1 LRIASLDHLVLTV
14 RSVEATVDFYTSVL
28 GMSVRSWKAPDGRA
42 RVSLRFGSQMINLH
56 PAGAEFEPK
65 AARPAA
71 GGGDLC
77 LLTDDPLDGWLEHL
91 EEAGV
96 PILEGPVPRRGA
108 LGPMMSLYFRD
119 PDGNLLEV
127 SRYGEG

>member
-1 LRIASLDHLVLTV
+1 MRISSLDHLVLTV
-14 RSVEATVDFYTSVL
+14 RSVEAAVDFYTSVL
-28 GMSVRSWKAPDGRA
+28 GMNVRSSPAPDGRSRMA
-42 RVSLRFGSQMINLH
+42 LRFGSQMINLH

-65 AARPAA
+65 ARRPTP
-71 GGGDLC
+71 GGGDVC
-77 LLTDDPLDGWLEHL
+77 LLTDDPLDDWLQHL

-96 PILEGPVPRRGA
+96 PIIEGPVPRRGA